1 MWRAALLCLLL
12 PSAAFA
18 QTQYGTAAK
27 PGPAPHPQTG
37 CPWLTEG
44 SAAHTLGGDIS
55 AIVKVAEG
63 QGTCTF
69 TRKQTPMDLLE
80 ISVSKA
86 ALHSCPSGSASLR
99 GIGNEALTCRHGG
112 AHGDMVE
119 MVSSRVRDQNFTVTL
134 TTRSQKNAGKAD
146 DPQNDALEQVAEQI
160 AGSLY

>member
-1 MWRAALLCLLL
+1 MWRAAVLCLLL
-12 PSAAFA
+12 SASAFA
-18 QTQYGTAAK
+18 QTQYGSPAK
-27 PGPAPHPQTG
+27 PGPVTHPQTG

-44 SAAHTLGGDIS
+44 SAAHALGGEIS
-55 AIVKVAEG
+55 ASVKVAEG

-69 TRKQTPMDLLE
+69 SRQQVPMDSLE

-86 ALHSCPSGSASLR
+86 ALPACPSGSTSLR

-160 AGSLY
+160 AGNLY